1 MTEQQERRSVPASQ
15 TQEQN
20 YIEEIEQ
27 LKARI
32 AELESKLNN
41 TKKQYEPVSCDLCHK
56 TFKNEYILKT
66 HINSVHNKER
76 ITFECPHCHKFFKS
90 KYYLQKHIKNIH
102 ADELKQ
108 QERRSVP
115 ASQEQ
120 MKPKMK
126 LCHIEEE
133 EENEQTNELEEED
146 EDDE

>member
-1 MTEQQERRSVPASQ
+1 MEQQERRSVPASQ

-20 YIEEIEQ
+20 YIEEIEI
-27 LKARI
+27 LKAKI
-32 AELESKLNN
+32 AELESKLNK
-41 TKKQYEPVSCDLCHK
+41 TKKQHEPVSCDLCHK

-76 ITFECPHCHKFFKS
+76 ITFECPHCHKFLKS

-108 QERRSVP
+108 QEQR
-115 ASQEQ
+115 QEQ
-120 MKPKMK
+120 QEMKQIKQKIK

-133 EENEQTNELEEED
+133 EEEQTNEFEEEQD
-146 EDDE
+146 E